1 MKMKVFNEYENH
13 FFLSNST
20 ASSNKWAF
28 LHNFTVFSDSVSIW
42 RIKNKQYNYSYSCFI
57 HNTWWEI
64 RGNESFVRLV
74 KGGEKEFIIATGCA
88 CFLVHAWPR
97 LHLLCEK
104 LLYFSTTIHRF
115 AAHVFGSHKNHSRC
129 SSSVVIH
136 LISHIPY
143 SS

>member
-1 MKMKVFNEYENH
+1 MKWREQNKSCNYSLSIHMKK
-13 FFLSNST
+13 SNL
-20 ASSNKWAF
+20 F
-28 LHNFTVFSDSVSIW
+28 
-42 RIKNKQYNYSYSCFI
+42 KNREREILCHSYSCFI

-115 AAHVFGSHKNHSRC
+115 VAHVFGSHKNHSRC